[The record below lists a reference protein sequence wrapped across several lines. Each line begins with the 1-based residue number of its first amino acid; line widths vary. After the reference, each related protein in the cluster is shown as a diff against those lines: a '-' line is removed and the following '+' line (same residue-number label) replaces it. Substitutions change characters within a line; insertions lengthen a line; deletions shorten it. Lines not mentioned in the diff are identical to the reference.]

1 MEFGMTDLIKQRRS
15 IRIFRDEKLPAE
27 DIMNILKAGLLAPSS
42 KNKKPVKFV
51 AAENRDD
58 LDKLRSCKEKGA
70 DALHTAA
77 CAIAVIADN
86 QKSDVWIE
94 DASVAASYM
103 QLKAEELNI
112 GSVWIQIRKRS
123 NGSSDSETEVRKVLN
138 IPENYG
144 VLCILALGYKIE
156 NKKPYEESDID
167 YSRICFGKY
176 QQ

>member
-15 IRIFRDEKLPAE
+15 IRIFKDEKLPAE
-27 DIMNILKAGLLAPSS
+27 DIVNILKAGLLAPSS

-51 AAENRDD
+51 VAEDRNN
-58 LDKLRSCKEKGA
+58 LDNLGSCKEKGI